1 MSVAYRH
8 YLHPPQRMDWDMVAI
23 RQRAIHYD
31 GNHQVT
37 R

>member
-8 YLHPPQRMDWDMVAI
+8 YLNPPPRMNWDMVAN

-31 GNHQVT
+31 GKRQVT
-37 R
+37 K